1 MLLVA
6 CTGGGGGDQ
15 ASDQSTNP
23 PSNPPANNPPST
35 PPAQGT
41 NQSPTISGTPANSV
55 MQNASYSFLPVAS
68 DPNGDTL
75 TFSISGKPA
84 WANFNTATG
93 KLSGTPSGQDVATYS
108 NIVISASDGKVSV
121 NLAAFSI
128 SVVATATGAATI
140 SWTPPTTYTDGSA
153 LTVAGYHIYWGTA
166 QNNYTS
172 SKTLTGAGFTSAVID
187 QLTPAT
193 YYFVVT
199 TFDGTGSESAYSNV
213 ATKQVM

>member
-6 CTGGGGGDQ
+6 CGGGGGGDQ
-15 ASDQSTNP
+15 ASSQANVPTSNPPSNNP
-23 PSNPPANNPPST
+23 PSNPPA
-35 PPAQGT
+35 GT
-41 NQSPTISGTPANSV
+41 NQSPTISGTPATSV
-55 MQNASYSFLPVAS
+55 MQNAAYSFQPVAS

-84 WANFNTATG
+84 WASFNTATG
-93 KLSGTPSGQDVATYS
+93 KLSGTPTAQDVATYS

-121 NLAAFSI
+121 NLAMFSI

-140 SWTPPTTYTDGSA
+140 TWTPPTTYTDGSA
-153 LTVAGYHIYWGTA
+153 LTVAGYRIYWGTA
-166 QNNYTS
+166 QNNYPN
-172 SKTLTGAGFTSAVID
+172 SKTLSGAGFTSAVID

-199 TFDGTGSESAYSNV
+199 TFDGAGMESAYSQA

>member
-1 MLLVA
+1 M
-6 CTGGGGGDQ
+6 
-15 ASDQSTNP
+15 
-23 PSNPPANNPPST
+23 
-35 PPAQGT
+35 
-41 NQSPTISGTPANSV
+41 ISGTPATSV
-55 MQNASYSFLPVAS
+55 MQNAAYSFQPVAS

-93 KLSGTPSGQDVATYS
+93 KLSGTPTAQDVATYS

-121 NLAAFSI
+121 NLAMFSI

-140 SWTPPTTYTDGSA
+140 TWTPPTTYTDGSA
-153 LTVAGYHIYWGTA
+153 LTVAGYRIYWGTA
-166 QNNYTS
+166 QNNYPNA
-172 SKTLTGAGFTSAVID
+172 KTLNGAGFTSAVID

-199 TFDGTGSESAYSNV
+199 TFDGAGMESAYSQA